1 MTTRRSS
8 HFQPGWYMPYAV
20 SATNPKP
27 INRSSSSTA
36 VHARIYHTWYG
47 TYARMYSVCS
57 IPGTRYHGTRQ
68 DACKNKINKMLE
80 EYTDA
85 PSIRDTPSI
94 LGAYAI
100 LRVYSEY
107 RVFFVLRVPR
117 GLEYWRPKYSEHL
130 SMSST
135 DGPNTASTGSMRS
148 TYARVQAVTAVQ
160 KLKILGVLRVS
171 RVLNPEILQH
181 SSKILRVIL

>member
-1 MTTRRSS
+1 MGSEMCIRDRYDTGTTTPYPSGRTYKDNCFSLDNNMTTRRSS
-8 HFQPGWYMPYAV
+8 HCQPGWYMPYAV

-107 RVFFVLRVPR
+107 RVFFVLRVLR
-117 GLEYWRPKYSEHL
+117 VLEYWQHKYSECL
-130 SMSST
+130 E
-135 DGPNTASTGSMRS
+135 
-148 TYARVQAVTAVQ
+148 YEQY
-160 KLKILGVLRVS
+160 
-171 RVLNPEILQH
+171 
-181 SSKILRVIL
+181 

>member
-1 MTTRRSS
+1 MKTRRSS

-36 VHARIYHTWYG
+36 VHARIYNTWYG

-107 RVFFVLRVPR
+107 RVFFVLRVLR
-117 GLEYWRPKYSEHL
+117 VLEYWQHKYSECL
-130 SMSST
+130 E
-135 DGPNTASTGSMRS
+135 
-148 TYARVQAVTAVQ
+148 YEQY
-160 KLKILGVLRVS
+160 
-171 RVLNPEILQH
+171 
-181 SSKILRVIL
+181 